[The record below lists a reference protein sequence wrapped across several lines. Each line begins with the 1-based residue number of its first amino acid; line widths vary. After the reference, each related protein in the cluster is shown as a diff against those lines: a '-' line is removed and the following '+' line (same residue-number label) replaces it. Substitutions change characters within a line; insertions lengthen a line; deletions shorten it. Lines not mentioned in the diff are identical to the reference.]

1 MNKDDII
8 SFAIIL
14 GSLVIA
20 AMMISQTN
28 DSMICGEEKIE
39 LNDSK
44 NDIVFG
50 QLSII
55 KCENTSSGETTIR
68 KVQPA
73 K

>member
-8 SFAIIL
+8 SVAIIL
-14 GSLVIA
+14 TSLLIA

-28 DSMICGEEKIE
+28 DSIICGEEKIV

-50 QLSII
+50 QVSIT
-55 KCENTSSGETTIR
+55 KCENTSSGETTIK